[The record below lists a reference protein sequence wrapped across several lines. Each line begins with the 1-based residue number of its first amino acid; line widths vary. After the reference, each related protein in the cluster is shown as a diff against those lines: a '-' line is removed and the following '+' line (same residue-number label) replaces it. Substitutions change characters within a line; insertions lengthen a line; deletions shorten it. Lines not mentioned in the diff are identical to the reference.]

1 MSKKTVKHRATAK
14 PSAQERKEKKSK
26 QKPKK
31 EFRLSPKVV
40 KLTLFALLAIFCTI
54 VYGDVF
60 ARAEQEAFVN
70 FDRTTMKFL
79 LDKPLGELFWLGRV
93 MLLVFKSKWVGGI
106 ILAALLT
113 GTACQLDNIFRISRT
128 KWCGVSFLLPAAEL
142 AYLVSLGTNIYYKE
156 EPSRIML
163 YPVAIF
169 LVLLVCRIVVQLVR
183 RRRQQPEASSADAKT
198 LRGIPYGFVVA
209 LAALGM
215 LFGYTYAANQNTILT
230 ARMQNRLWEQD
241 WEGMVED
248 GLSARRPTRA
258 VAAYYAMA
266 LLQRGELVER
276 LFEIPYDYPI
286 NGELNYHDGSEEYGL
301 LQADADFEAGLVQVA
316 YHYCMEF
323 IVMNGPN
330 LPKLKRMA
338 ICSIM
343 MGEKE
348 AARKYLRLID
358 SMPFEGAFVE
368 KYSPMVD
375 NPELVDADL
384 ELANVK
390 KLWPRENKFEQQ
402 YRQPA
407 FLGYNLG
414 LEEGSNETLMTSIA
428 ACLYSKDLISLMPRV
443 GALQQKRMNM
453 PVTVQQAII
462 CLSLKDKG
470 AHKEVLSILPNPQLA
485 QRQVEAFLM
494 DAKPYIKDKEG
505 LRDNLKDKWLGTYM
519 YYYYC
524 MNNDS
529 IATGKK
535 SAADW
540 KGVN

>member
-1 MSKKTVKHRATAK
+1 MSKSKAKYKTTAK
-14 PSAQERKEKKSK
+14 SASTTAKVQKVEKKA
-26 QKPKK
+26 KK
-31 EFRLSPKVV
+31 EFQLSPKVV
-40 KLTLFALLAIFCTI
+40 KLTLFVLLAVFCTF

-60 ARAEQEAFVN
+60 ARAEQEGFVN

-79 LDKPLGELFWLGRV
+79 LDKPLGEVYWLGRV
-93 MLLVFKSKWVGGI
+93 MLLVFKSKWIGGI
-106 ILAALLT
+106 VLAALLT
-113 GTACQLDNIFRISRT
+113 GTACQLDYIFRLSRT
-128 KWCGVSFLLPAAEL
+128 KLCGVSFLLPVAEL
-142 AYLVSLGTNIYYKE
+142 AYLVSLGTNLYYKE
-156 EPSRIML
+156 EPSRTML

-169 LVLLVCRIVVQLVR
+169 LFLLLCRVVVQIIR
-183 RRRQQPEASSADAKT
+183 HRKHAEAVSVEAKN
-198 LRGIPYGFVVA
+198 LRVFPYGFA
-209 LAALGM
+209 ISLAAIGV
-215 LFGYTYAANQNTILT
+215 LFGYAYGARQNTILE
-230 ARMQNRLWEQD
+230 ARMQNRLWDQD

-258 VAAYYAMA
+258 VAAYYAMG
-266 LLQRGELVER
+266 LLQRGELMER

-286 NGELNYHDGSEEYGL
+286 NGGLNYHDGAEEYGL

-323 IVMNGPN
+323 IVMNGPS

-348 AARKYLRLID
+348 AARKYLRIIG

-375 NPELVDADL
+375 NPELIDSDL

-414 LEEGSNETLMTSIA
+414 LMEGSNETLMTSIA

-443 GALQQKRMNM
+443 GALVQKRMNM
-453 PVTVQQAII
+453 PVTVQQALV

-470 AHKEVLSILPNPQLA
+470 AHKEVLSALPNPQFA

-494 DAKPYIKDKEG
+494 DSKPYIKDKDA
-505 LRDNLKDKWLGTYM
+505 LRDELKDKWIGTYM